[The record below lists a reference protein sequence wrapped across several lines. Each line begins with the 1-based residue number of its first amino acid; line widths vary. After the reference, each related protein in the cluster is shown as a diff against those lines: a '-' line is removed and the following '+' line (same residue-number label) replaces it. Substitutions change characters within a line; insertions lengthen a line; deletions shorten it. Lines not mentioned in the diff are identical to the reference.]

1 MRWSK
6 STLLILMLLWA
17 VSWSLCRAGSD
28 DVLCRRELLKAVR
41 QINSEQGLM
50 TQEGESRGGSGEYK
64 SREVVDGNISR
75 TGGSRVNQRK
85 ITARAD
91 SIRVLQFPEDYS
103 VGRVY
108 FRDRDVPM
116 DWHNSFRDWGR
127 WLEAASK
134 INVPPGKAVRF
145 DPYKVAWR
153 GGWALSTLKE
163 DDIQFLTFLWYRDA
177 DDSVMRDIGRLT
189 GLENL
194 ALGYCDGIETGL
206 KYLTGLKKLR
216 HLWMSGR
223 MKTKDLVY
231 LCRLASLKSL
241 TFGGPEVTDNK
252 MIHIGKLTQ
261 LTELSMGGSKVAE
274 GLMYLKGLKS
284 LRFLNLQSNRR
295 DDIDDGLRYIAGLT
309 ELQELNL
316 RETAVSDA
324 GLAYLGGLAKL
335 KKLNLLMNRGGISD
349 AGMAHLKNL
358 KSLEELV
365 FPNND
370 IGDAGLAY
378 LSELDSLRNMNAGR
392 NVTDKG
398 LATVS
403 KMKSLEVLQISS
415 KKVTDSGLA
424 ELSEC
429 VHLKSLGIA
438 GSAITD
444 KGLVNL
450 AAIGSLRNLSITGTA
465 ITGVGLAKLKHLH
478 TLRLDRTA
486 KVTGDGLAGLK
497 ELPSLSELMLDRV
510 NLEETGA
517 GHLGGLIRL
526 TRLTIRYPNM
536 EFGDEVLR
544 NLAGLAS
551 LGYLNVLVGDAPRSA
566 ITDQGPAYLSDL
578 KALEYLTLDPC
589 PRVTDSGV
597 KHLEGLLGLKELT
610 LAQSRITLEGVA
622 RLRENISKVVV
633 TAPSTMDEWNRK
645 QKAIE
650 QGQPFAGR
658 QTSYR

>member
-1 MRWSK
+1 MSYGEK
-6 STLLILMLLWA
+6 AILPATLFCLILAPICLGGGERVLL
-17 VSWSLCRAGSD
+17 G
-28 DVLCRRELLKAVR
+28 REMVRTAR
-41 QINSEQGLM
+41 QISSEQGPV
-50 TQEGESRGGSGEYK
+50 TQEGESRGNRGEYK
-64 SREVVDGNISR
+64 SREVVDGNVSS
-75 TGGSRVNQRK
+75 TGESRVNQRK
-85 ITARAD
+85 ITAHAD
-91 SIRVLQFPEDYS
+91 SIRILQFPEDCS

-108 FRDRDVPM
+108 FRERDVPM

-127 WLEAASK
+127 WLEAAGK

-189 GLENL
+189 GLQNL
-194 ALGYCDGIETGL
+194 ALGYCDGIETGV

-216 HLWMSGR
+216 HLWMPGG
-223 MKTKDLVY
+223 MKTEDLVY
-231 LCRLASLKSL
+231 LAELGSLKSL

-261 LTELSMGGSKVAE
+261 LTQLSMGDSEVAE
-274 GLMYLKGLKS
+274 GLMYLKGFKS

-295 DDIDDGLRYIAGLT
+295 DDIDDGLRHIAGLT
-309 ELQELNL
+309 KLEELNL

-324 GLAYLGGLAKL
+324 GLAHLGGLAKL
-335 KKLNLLMNRGGISD
+335 KKLNLLMNRGGVSD
-349 AGMAHLKNL
+349 AGIAHLTNL

-370 IGDAGLAY
+370 IGDTGLAY
-378 LSELDSLRNMNAGR
+378 LSEMDSLRNINAGR

-403 KMKSLEVLQISS
+403 KMKSLESLQINS
-415 KKVTDSGLA
+415 KKVTDSGLT
-424 ELSEC
+424 ELSGC
-429 VHLKSLGIA
+429 VHLKSLRIA

-444 KGLVNL
+444 EGLAKL
-450 AAIGSLRNLSITGTA
+450 AEIGSLRNLGINGTTITGT
-465 ITGVGLAKLKHLH
+465 GLGKLKHLH
-478 TLRLDRTA
+478 ILELDRA
-486 KVTGDGLAGLK
+486 ANVTGDGLAGLK
-497 ELPSLSELMLDRV
+497 ELPLLTKLMLDRM
-510 NLEETGA
+510 NLDKTGT
-517 GHLGGLIRL
+517 GHLGGLTRL

-536 EFGDEVLR
+536 KFGDEALG

-551 LGYLNVLVGDAPRSA
+551 LKYLNILVGDASLSA
-566 ITDQGPAYLSDL
+566 ITDQGLVHLSDL
-578 KALEYLTLDPC
+578 KALEYLRLDPC
-589 PRVTDSGV
+589 PRVTDAGL
-597 KHLEGLLGLKELT
+597 KHLEGMLELKELT

-622 RLRENISKVVV
+622 RLKEKIPKVVA
-633 TAPSTMDEWNRK
+633 TAPCTMGEWNRK

-650 QGQPFAGR
+650 RGQPFAGR
-658 QTSYR
+658 GASYR